1 MVLDA
6 HQTVPIIVIIYYNFI
21 ILKIICSYV
30 RFHILSICLRCSFF
44 LSLFSR
50 HHMAIHY
57 YAAFKWHLFLVLM
70 INAIVLFGET
80 FKVRNCHSI
89 LG

>member
-6 HQTVPIIVIIYYNFI
+6 HQTVSVIVIIYYNFI
-21 ILKIICSYV
+21 ILQVICSYV
-30 RFHILSICLRCSFF
+30 RFLILHICLRCSFF

-50 HHMAIHY
+50 HDVAIHY

-70 INAIVLFGET
+70 INEIVLFGET
-80 FKVRNCHSI
+80 F
-89 LG
+89 